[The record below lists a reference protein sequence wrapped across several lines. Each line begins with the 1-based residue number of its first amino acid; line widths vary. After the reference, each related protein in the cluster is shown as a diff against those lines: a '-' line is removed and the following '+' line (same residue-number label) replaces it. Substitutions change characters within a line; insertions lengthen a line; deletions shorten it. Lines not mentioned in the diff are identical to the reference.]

1 MAKKKRIKKK
11 SSVKKKASRKKAS
24 KKYIAKAPI
33 RRLMKNEGATL
44 VAETAVELLIEKLTA
59 IGTDLTRS
67 AINKAKLNK
76 KKRLTADDIINATRN
91 LDPDPPPPPP
101 N

>member
-1 MAKKKRIKKK
+1 MAKKKAAKKPA
-11 SSVKKKASRKKAS
+11 KKAPAKKGG

-59 IGTDLTRS
+59 IGTDLTKL
-67 AINKAKLNK
+67 AIKDVKTDK
-76 KKRLTADDIINATRN
+76 RKRLTAADIIAASRKM
-91 LDPDPPPPPP
+91 
-101 N
+101 